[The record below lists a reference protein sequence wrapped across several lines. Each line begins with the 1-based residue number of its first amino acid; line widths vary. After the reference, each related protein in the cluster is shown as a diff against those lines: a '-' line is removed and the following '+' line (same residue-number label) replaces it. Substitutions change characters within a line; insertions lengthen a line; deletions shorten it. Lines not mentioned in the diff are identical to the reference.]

1 LVEEIIFN
9 LEGRQNYIRRLKE
22 LEFLFN
28 IGEKGS
34 NKILE
39 EFPEFKERRR
49 AEGTF
54 LFSKILLHILSILRI
69 LPQSSFSK
77 GSSREIWDVSSVAVL
92 SRAVIE
98 SYLSFYY
105 LSVDDIPDTERKL
118 RFEVWDYY
126 CDKII
131 VNSIK
136 VINPNSPKLSEIRI
150 RFTGL
155 WESFE
160 NQLNKFVINNS
171 RTEKEVADKMR
182 RIKKGKTFLILD
194 KYKILAR
201 AGIGEGYL
209 KVTYSYLSQFT
220 HSTSFASN
228 TMRFKPSDHEL
239 MIIFRMIVE
248 HNINFA
254 AYAIRD
260 FFTLFPQLNII
271 ADEKYHKI
279 FREAKL
285 KVESLEEN
293 KRTDIL

>member
-1 LVEEIIFN
+1 MLN
-9 LEGRQNYIRRLKE
+9 LEERENYIRKLNE

-28 IGEKGS
+28 LGEKGS

-39 EFPEFKERRR
+39 ENPTFKHRRM

-54 LFSKILLHILSILRI
+54 LFSKIFLHILSILRI

-77 GSSREIWDVSSVAVL
+77 GISREIWDVSSIAVL

-98 SYLSFYY
+98 SYLSFFY
-105 LSVDDIPDTERKL
+105 LSIDDIPDTEREL
-118 RFEVWDYY
+118 RFAVWDYY

-131 VNSIK
+131 VNSVK
-136 VINPNSPKLSEIRI
+136 FINPNSPKLNEFKI

-155 WESFE
+155 WKSFE
-160 NQLNKFVINNS
+160 NQLNKFLIDNS
-171 RTEKEVADKMR
+171 NTEKEVADK
-182 RIKKGKTFLILD
+182 IKKIKKAKTFLILD
-194 KYKILAR
+194 KYKILSR

-209 KVTYSYLSQFT
+209 KVTYNYLSQFI
-220 HSTSFASN
+220 HSTSFALN

-248 HNINFA
+248 HNINFT

-260 FFTLFPQLNII
+260 FFALFPQLNVI
-271 ADEKYHKI
+271 ADEKYNKI

-293 KRTDIL
+293 KNNLSN